1 MILPFSTYLFRKHFN
16 YEKAYNLQKLL
27 VERNLK
33 KIEPTKPI
41 MLLVEHSP
49 VYTIGRRTHVYN
61 NAEENRL
68 KDVGADF
75 FRADRGGL
83 ITFHGPGQLV
93 AYPIF
98 CLDEQKYGVKAYV
111 DMLEETII
119 SLLSK
124 NFNIKGSR
132 SPHTGVWVG
141 NNKICAMGISVQKHK
156 QKQVV
161 SHGLALNCNTD
172 MKWFS
177 HIVACGIHGKG
188 VTSLSIEKDEN
199 VPLLN
204 VVDPFVQ
211 SFENVFKWKS
221 ENKIFELD
229 SNLDNLEILD
239 IISKDIS

>member
-1 MILPFSTYLFRKHFN
+1 MKLPFSTFLFRKQFN

-27 VERNLK
+27 VESKLK
-33 KIEPTKPI
+33 ATGPTKPI
-41 MLLVEHSP
+41 VLLVEHSP
-49 VYTIGRRTHVYN
+49 VYTIGRRSHLYN
-61 NAEENRL
+61 EAEEKRL
-68 KDVGADF
+68 NNLGADF

-98 CLDEQKYGVKAYV
+98 SLDEQKYGVKTYV

-119 SLLSK
+119 SLLD
-124 NFNIKGSR
+124 NQFNVKGER

-141 NNKICAMGISVQKHK
+141 NNKICAMGISVHRQKK
-156 QKQVV
+156 VV

-188 VTSLSIEKDEN
+188 VTSLSIEKDMN
-199 VPLLN
+199 VPLLD

-211 SFENVFKWKS
+211 SFESVFKWES
-221 ENKIFELD
+221 QNKTVELD

-239 IISKDIS
+239 IISKNIS